1 MGYGEIV
8 DLEGFYCKV
17 LCSSLQEMENILT
30 IPQGSAVEPS
40 DEEGK
45 FWSHNA
51 CLGSCPISTT
61 KQQ

>member
-8 DLEGFYCKV
+8 GLEEFRCEV

-40 DEEGK
+40 D
-45 FWSHNA
+45 
-51 CLGSCPISTT
+51 
-61 KQQ
+61 